1 MFGGNKYKNGDPK
14 KTSCLTPECYKYITI
29 ATLCVVGMAL
39 GAVFTVF
46 FPDMFTAVLKQV
58 NSEVLNSRSESQ
70 CKSWGHMN
78 FFVLS
83 VRGNQGE

>member
-29 ATLCVVGMAL
+29 AILCVIGMIF

-46 FPDMFTAVLKQV
+46 FPDLFTAVLKQV
-58 NSEVLNSRSESQ
+58 IFCYTFQYKNNPA
-70 CKSWGHMN
+70 K
-78 FFVLS
+78 F
-83 VRGNQGE
+83 